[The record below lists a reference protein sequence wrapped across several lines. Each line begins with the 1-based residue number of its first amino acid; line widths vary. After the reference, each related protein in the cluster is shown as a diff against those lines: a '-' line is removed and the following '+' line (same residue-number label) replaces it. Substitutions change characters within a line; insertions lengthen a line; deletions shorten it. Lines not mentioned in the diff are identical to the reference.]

1 MRIFEG
7 IENIVELN
15 DPVLTIGTFDGIHLG
30 HQKIIKNLIQE
41 AEATNSDSVL
51 LTFFPHPRMVLFPE
65 NHDLELIQTQQE
77 KYTKLAEQGLKN
89 IIVQPF
95 SLEFAKQTAVQFIEE
110 IIVKRIGAKKII
122 IGYDHQFGN
131 AREGNID
138 FLRSYSERFGYE
150 VIEIPAKEID
160 EINVSSTK
168 IRTALKEGNIEI
180 ANRYLNSSFEING
193 LVVHGNKIGRSIGFP
208 TANIEVND
216 STKLIPKNGVY
227 AVKIMLKEKTYFG
240 MLNIGLRPS
249 ISDQLSKT
257 IEVHIFEFNELIYGA
272 PIRVTFEKHIREE
285 KYFSNL
291 EELKL
296 QLLQDASVIR
306 AFFNLPKA

>member
-227 AVKIMLKEKTYFG
+227 AVKITLKEQTYFG
-240 MLNIGLRPS
+240 MLNIGMRPS

-306 AFFNLPKA
+306 AYFNLP

>member
-208 TANIEVND
+208 TANIEVKD
-216 STKLIPKNGVY
+216 TTKLIPKNGVY

-240 MLNIGLRPS
+240 MLNIGMRPS

>member
-15 DPVLTIGTFDGIHLG
+15 EPVLTIGTFDGIHLG

>member
-240 MLNIGLRPS
+240 MLNIGMRPS

>member
-15 DPVLTIGTFDGIHLG
+15 EPVLTIGTFDGIHLG

-208 TANIEVND
+208 TANIEVKD
-216 STKLIPKNGVY
+216 TTKLIPKNGVY

-240 MLNIGLRPS
+240 MLNIGMRPS

-257 IEVHIFEFNELIYGA
+257 IEVHIFEFNELIYDA
-272 PIRVTFEKHIREE
+272 HIRVTFEKHIREE

>member
-227 AVKIMLKEKTYFG
+227 AVKIMLKEQTYFG
-240 MLNIGLRPS
+240 MLNIGMRPS